1 MRKLLLSLLLL
12 VVFSPL
18 ALRADEVIVGNG
30 SSSSNAVP
38 FNNMKTDSY
47 TQSVYPM
54 GEIGGA
60 KAITAVA
67 FSCNTPAKMVTS
79 NVKIYVGETEE
90 ASCSD
95 WLTGLTLVYEGTNV
109 TLGGKDW
116 VDFSFN
122 TTYNYSGTKNL
133 VIAVSTSGTTADQVT
148 MMTLKWNTVTEY
160 DYTRT
165 LVNSVVSSEPAAS
178 PTSKAFRPIIKLTV
192 ADEEG
197 GDDETEE
204 PEEEPIIP
212 TLNAPVV
219 SATATSATTIELS
232 WEAVADS
239 ALYQIYIGEEWIG
252 STYNTS
258 FVVNNCPSAMETC
271 CTVVATKGDVKSE
284 PSAPACATTPA
295 EEQQP
300 EDQPTLTI
308 PAAPVALTAEA
319 TSDTTILLTW
329 KSVETAESYNV
340 YFHQNETAIAT
351 SVIDTTYVVKGLEA
365 ETIYNFVVTAT
376 NAVGEGGISNMLT
389 AKTLAATE
397 TPGGNEPGEGDDNED
412 PENPGGN
419 EPETPGDEPETPADS
434 VVLAAPVV
442 VVDTVTETTVTLAWN
457 VVENATSYNV
467 YMDSAL
473 VASVADTT
481 YTADS
486 LTAETTY
493 SFTVTAVA
501 DTLES
506 EVSNVV
512 EVTTLKAEEPGDEP
526 EEPGDEPAEPTVP
539 AAPVVEA
546 YASGDTV
553 HLSWNAVE
561 GAINYQLYYG
571 GKKFGEPFAD
581 TLLDVQVIEVGEYCF
596 TITAINEIGESEHSN
611 EACATIVLDP
621 NLKVPAAPVLEAR
634 IENDSVVL
642 TWNAVEGA
650 SYYNVYQSEKFLGS
664 TGQLSVTLGLEV
676 VGIYC
681 FTVTAANL
689 AGESE
694 HSEEV
699 CVTYGEGIE
708 ENTASFNIY
717 PNPVNDKLYIET
729 LTQTQTLTVEIY
741 DMFGRQQSMVNG
753 QQSMVID
760 VTDLNSGVYFVKV
773 VTSEGETVKRFI
785 KD

>member
-18 ALRADEVIVGNG
+18 ALRAGEVIVGNG
-30 SSSSNAVP
+30 SSSSNVVP

-90 ASCSD
+90 TSCSD

-133 VIAVSTSGTTADQVT
+133 VIAVSTSGTTADQNT
-148 MMTLKWNTVTEY
+148 MMTLTWNTVTEY

-178 PTSKAFRPIIKLTV
+178 PKSRTFRPIIKLIYEG
-192 ADEEG
+192 EEG
-197 GDDETEE
+197 GET
-204 PEEEPIIP
+204 PEIT
-212 TLNAPVV
+212 TLDTPVV

-239 ALYQIYIGEEWIG
+239 ALYQIYYGEEWIG
-252 STYNTS
+252 GTYDTS
-258 FVVNNCPSAMETC
+258 FVVINCVPATTTC
-271 CTVVATKGDVKSE
+271 FTVEATKEGFEPAVSE
-284 PSAPACATTPA
+284 ITCATTPA

-351 SVIDTTYVVKGLEA
+351 GVIDTTYVVKGLEA

-397 TPGGNEPGEGDDNED
+397 TPGGNEP
-412 PENPGGN
+412 
-419 EPETPGDEPETPADS
+419 ETPADS

-442 VVDTVTETTVTLAWN
+442 VVDTVTETTVTLVWN
-457 VVENATSYNV
+457 VVENATNYNV

-506 EVSNVV
+506 KVSNVV

-546 YASGDTV
+546 YASADTV

-561 GAINYQLYYG
+561 GAISYQLYYKG
-571 GKKFGEPFAD
+571 QKFGEPFAD
-581 TLLDVQVIEVGEYCF
+581 TLLDVQVIEVGEFCF
-596 TITAINEIGESEHSN
+596 TITASNEIGESEHSN
-611 EACATIVLDP
+611 EACATVVLDP
-621 NLKVPAAPVLEAR
+621 NLEVPAAPVLEAK
-634 IENDSVVL
+634 IVNDSVVL

-650 SYYNVYQSEKFLGS
+650 TYYNIYQSEKFLGS

-689 AGESE
+689 AGESV

-708 ENTASFNIY
+708 ENTSSFSIY

-729 LTQTQTLTVEIY
+729 LTQTQTLTVVVY
-741 DMFGRQQSMVNG
+741 DMFGRRQVTETPSHQGNLSV
-753 QQSMVID
+753 D
-760 VTDLNSGVYFVKV
+760 VSDLNSGIYFVKV
-773 VTSEGETVKRFI
+773 VTKEGETVQRFI
-785 KD
+785 KK

>member
-30 SSSSNAVP
+30 SSYSNAVP

-47 TQSVYPM
+47 TQSIYPM

-60 KAITAVA
+60 KTITAVA
-67 FSCNTPAKMVTS
+67 FSCNTSANMVTS

-133 VIAVSTSGTTADQVT
+133 VIAVSTSGTTALMALT
-148 MMTLKWNTVTEY
+148 WNTVTEY
-160 DYTRT
+160 DYKRSM
-165 LVNSVVSSEPAAS
+165 VNSVVSSEPEAS
-178 PTSKAFRPIIKLTV
+178 PSLKSFRPIIRLTV
-192 ADEEG
+192 VDEEG

-204 PEEEPIIP
+204 PEEDPVVQ
-212 TLNAPVV
+212 TLEAPVV
-219 SATATSATTIELS
+219 TATATSATTIELS
-232 WEAVADS
+232 WNAVADS
-239 ALYQIYIGEEWIG
+239 ATYQIYIGEEWIG
-252 STYNTS
+252 GTYDTS
-258 FVVNNCPSAMETC
+258 FVVNNCTPATTTC
-271 CTVVATKGDVKSE
+271 CTVKATKEGFESATSE
-284 PSAPACATTPA
+284 IACATTPA

-351 SVIDTTYVVKGLEA
+351 GVTDTTYVVKGLEA
-365 ETIYNFVVTAT
+365 ETNYNFVVTAT

-397 TPGGNEPGEGDDNED
+397 TPGGNEP
-412 PENPGGN
+412 
-419 EPETPGDEPETPADS
+419 ETPSDT

-442 VVDTVTETTVTLAWN
+442 VVDTVTETTVTLVWN

-473 VASVADTT
+473 VASVTDTV
-481 YTADS
+481 YTVTGLAADS
-486 LTAETTY
+486 TY
-493 SFTVTAVA
+493 SFTVAA
-501 DTLES
+501 LNDTVVLAT
-506 EVSNVV
+506 SNVV

-546 YASGDTV
+546 YASADTV

-581 TLLDVQVIEVGEYCF
+581 TLLDIQVIEVGEYCF

-650 SYYNVYQSEKFLGS
+650 TYYSLYQSEKFLGS

-741 DMFGRQQSMVNG
+741 DVYGRQQSMVNG

-773 VTSEGETVKRFI
+773 VTSEGETVQRFI
-785 KD
+785 KK

>member
-1 MRKLLLSLLLL
+1 M
-12 VVFSPL
+12 
-18 ALRADEVIVGNG
+18 
-30 SSSSNAVP
+30 
-38 FNNMKTDSY
+38 
-47 TQSVYPM
+47 
-54 GEIGGA
+54 
-60 KAITAVA
+60 
-67 FSCNTPAKMVTS
+67 
-79 NVKIYVGETEE
+79 
-90 ASCSD
+90 
-95 WLTGLTLVYEGTNV
+95 
-109 TLGGKDW
+109 
-116 VDFSFN
+116 
-122 TTYNYSGTKNL
+122 
-133 VIAVSTSGTTADQVT
+133 
-148 MMTLKWNTVTEY
+148 
-160 DYTRT
+160 
-165 LVNSVVSSEPAAS
+165 
-178 PTSKAFRPIIKLTV
+178 TV

-204 PEEEPIIP
+204 PEQPVTP

-219 SATATSATTIELS
+219 STTATSATTIELS

-258 FVVNNCPSAMETC
+258 FVVTNCPSAMETC
-271 CTVVATKGDVKSE
+271 CTVVATKDGVTSE

-351 SVIDTTYVVKGLEA
+351 GVTDTTYVVKGLEA
-365 ETIYNFVVTAT
+365 ETNYNFVVTAT
-376 NAVGEGGISNMLT
+376 NAVGEGGTSNMLT

-412 PENPGGN
+412 PE
-419 EPETPGDEPETPADS
+419 TPADS

-442 VVDTVTETTVTLAWN
+442 VVDTVTETTVTLVWN

-473 VASVADTT
+473 VASVTDTV
-481 YTADS
+481 YTVTGLAADS
-486 LTAETTY
+486 TY
-493 SFTVTAVA
+493 SFTVAA
-501 DTLES
+501 LNDTVVLATS
-506 EVSNVV
+506 TVV

-581 TLLDVQVIEVGEYCF
+581 TLLDIQVIEVGEYCF

-689 AGESE
+689 AGEST

-708 ENTASFNIY
+708 ENTASFNVY

-741 DMFGRQQSMVNG
+741 DVYGRQQSMVNG

-773 VTSEGETVKRFI
+773 VTSEGETVQRFI
-785 KD
+785 KK